1 MSMHLREMT
10 AHEVRDSYRAMTS
23 PVQTPLTDRVF
34 VGQRLTA
41 IRKALGLN
49 AAELCREVG
58 LKPNTWSQWEKGKR
72 IPDLHYMMRL
82 VEIYPVTLDYVYLG
96 QMEGLPYD
104 FAIKLRSKLN
114 GSQDLG
120 NGTTG

>member
-1 MSMHLREMT
+1 MHLREMT

-49 AAELCREVG
+49 AAESCREVIARNVSTRTVFER
-58 LKPNTWSQWEKGKR
+58 LSAP
-72 IPDLHYMMRL
+72 HRL
-82 VEIYPVTLDYVYLG
+82 VVRCVCGAHNLV
-96 QMEGLPYD
+96 PYQK
-104 FAIKLRSKLN
+104 A
-114 GSQDLG
+114 
-120 NGTTG
+120 